1 MHDWIPSTAHLSF
14 SFLIFRG
21 LRWILWMG
29 ISNSWPE
36 LLKLVKG
43 RQCNLLGKSLF
54 CFDVFL
60 EMPVPLN
67 LSTEN
72 IKSPADRYSIQS
84 KHQFA
89 KRLREPSSKFEIFCG
104 TRGRIRPPTETAHF
118 WHLLVRL
125 VTMSQEHGIN
135 HVCVEGGIPQ
145 RSFRW
150 LCFSS

>member
-1 MHDWIPSTAHLSF
+1 
-14 SFLIFRG
+14 
-21 LRWILWMG
+21 MG

-36 LLKLVKG
+36 PGEEPGQNQKLVKG

-60 EMPVPLN
+60 EMPVPLKNN

-72 IKSPADRYSIQS
+72 IKSPADRYSIKS

-118 WHLLVRL
+118 WHLLVCLVRL
-125 VTMSQEHGIN
+125 SQEHGIN
-135 HVCVEGGIPQ
+135 QVCVEGGIPQ
-145 RSFRW
+145 R
-150 LCFSS
+150 